1 MSTNER
7 YFAKAEN
14 RSSQE
19 DTIIVQRKTKLNIVI
34 HISILLTMFYKFEVQ
49 LTILST
55 NHLLVLI

>member
-14 RSSQE
+14 RSSQI

-34 HISILLTMFYKFEVQ
+34 HIAILLIMFYTFEVQ